1 MKKADE
7 NQYSEMSSDDL
18 IRVVTEKDQLIF
30 SLKNEVFILKEML
43 FGRKKERYKSDPE
56 GMKPLFDEA
65 ESESENDEDSDT
77 DCDHKDEVSSE
88 SEPKKTKKRGKR
100 KPLPEWIQ
108 RVRREY
114 DLSEEEKIC
123 PEHGKPMAK
132 IGEDITEKLEIIP
145 ARVRVIQHVSF
156 KYKCPCCDEGGFRQ
170 AKRDPDPIPKSFA
183 SSGLLAQIV
192 VSKYEDA
199 LPLYRQEKIFARYQ
213 IDLNRTTMARWMIQC
228 ARLARPLYNL
238 MHEQLLE
245 TEVIHADETV
255 VQVLREEN
263 RRPEQKSYMWTM
275 ARHTWW
281 DPIILF
287 MYFNNRGSRAAR
299 DFLNEYQGTVMADGY
314 KVYLSASRKSG
325 FKLAGCW
332 AHCRRKFWLAEK
344 SAKKTE
350 KAGKNLLASRALRF
364 IRQIYATE
372 KQARGKPPDKI
383 LELRGRLSK
392 PVLAEFKQW
401 LEEQKLVVFPSSLTG
416 KAIDYALNQWDQ
428 LRLFLC
434 DGRIPADNN
443 YMESHIRPFVIG
455 RNNWLFSDSPGGAES
470 SAILYSLIE
479 SAKANGLDP
488 HSYLSLIFK
497 ELPKAAA
504 PLDFEKLLPH
514 TVAGHYEVKPIF
526 QKR

>member
-145 ARVRVIQHVSF
+145 ARVRVIEHVSF

-183 SSGLLAQIV
+183 SSGPLAQIA

-199 LPLYRQEKIFARYQ
+199 RPLYRQEKIFARYQ

-245 TEVIHADETV
+245 TEVIHANETV

-263 RRPEQKSYMWTM
+263 RRPEQ
-275 ARHTWW
+275 
-281 DPIILF
+281 
-287 MYFNNRGSRAAR
+287 N
-299 DFLNEYQGTVMADGY
+299 GY

-344 SAKKTE
+344 SAKKME
-350 KAGKNLLASRALRF
+350 KAGKNLPASRALRF

-383 LELRGRLSK
+383 LELRDRLSK

-479 SAKANGLDP
+479 SAKAGGLDP